1 MSRAASFALVAV
13 VAMLLLASSAGGS
26 ASARPFRIIAMS
38 YTHPGGPS
46 SYSWVCAKIKKT
58 TTKKA
63 TVTASGPGATY
74 RGEKYTRT
82 LRWKGTKIVAFKIIS
97 GGLYTIRVRQGTR
110 SASKRY
116 AVPPPTGPGN
126 GPFRCV

>member
-1 MSRAASFALVAV
+1 
-13 VAMLLLASSAGGS
+13 MLSLAGSAGGS

-82 LRWKGTKIVAFKIIS
+82 LRWKGTKIVAFKIVS
-97 GGLYTIRVRQGTR
+97 GGPYTIRVRQGTR
-110 SASKRY
+110 STSKRY
-116 AVPPPTGPGN
+116 TVPPPTGPGK
-126 GPFRCV
+126 GPFPCV

>member
-1 MSRAASFALVAV
+1 M
-13 VAMLLLASSAGGS
+13 VAMLSLAGSAGGS
-26 ASARPFRIIAMS
+26 ASAPRAFRIIGMS
-38 YTHPGGPS
+38 YTHPRGGPY

-82 LRWKGTKIVAFKIIS
+82 LGWKGTKIVAFKIVS
-97 GGLYTIRVRQGTR
+97 GGLYTIRVRQGTK
-110 SASKRY
+110 STSKRY
-116 AVPPPTGPGN
+116 TVPPPTGPGK
-126 GPFRCV
+126 GPFPCV